1 MAMAGI
7 ITFKDTN
14 TNNCEV
20 VDGKSS
26 GKEDAIN
33 NRVDIRLPSSARTV
47 QHMNKLD
54 NTFFV

>member
-1 MAMAGI
+1 MAGI

-33 NRVDIRLPSSARTV
+33 NRVDIQLSSSARTV